1 MQLRPLHAVQVSVA
15 VTPDGQA
22 DAVKQ
27 MPQGQEV
34 FALPRV
40 ERMPFPLFIT
50 ALQTPVNGKIVYAQ
64 SQNNRYVVQ

>member
-1 MQLRPLHAVQVSVA
+1 MQLRPLHAMQVSVA

-40 ERMPFPLFIT
+40 ERMPFPLFMT
-50 ALQTPVNGKIVYAQ
+50 ELQTPVDGKIVYAQ
-64 SQNNRYVVQ
+64 SQNNRCAVR